1 MKLFT
6 LFAVVS
12 ALDSAGSNGR
22 LRGPHPGVPAAKAE
36 IKAQQVDEVKALK
49 EQVEAESSATAPAST
64 PSASAVPEGV
74 SDAAGAAAEATTDA
88 AADAADATTGAVA
101 DGAGAVTDASK
112 DLASGKLAN
121 EAQAKS
127 REELAKA
134 WAAAK
139 KGDVMTFLKVVY
151 KQMAMAM
158 TIGGTGYLLV
168 TALIWYFA
176 CKGSE
181 RAPRRATKDEL
192 KKGDF
197 NPVGTCACCNWKVL
211 NIFEALCCPHFLWAE
226 TAGKLQVLN
235 FFALFALVILAL
247 ALVPLT
253 FSITMYLFIL
263 SRIWIRYSMRNRFG
277 QVGQGCC
284 FDCVWDCCIHL
295 LCFPC
300 AASQEAEFVEHLE
313 HHGIV
318 KV

>member
-1 MKLFT
+1 MMFFT
-6 LFAVVS
+6 LFAIAS
-12 ALDSAGSNGR
+12 ALDNVGAKGQ
-22 LRGPHPGVPAAKAE
+22 LRGPHPGVPAAKEE
-36 IKAQQVDEVKALK
+36 IKEQQQAEVQALK
-49 EQVEAESSATAPAST
+49 DQVEDASATPIPAGGSSADP
-64 PSASAVPEGV
+64 
-74 SDAAGAAAEATTDA
+74 AGAAMDTAGDMA
-88 AADAADATTGAVA
+88 
-101 DGAGAVTDASK
+101 GAGK
-112 DLASGKLAN
+112 DIASGKLAS

-127 REELAKA
+127 REELANA

-139 KGDVMTFLKVVY
+139 KGDVKTFLLVVY

-158 TIGGTGYLLV
+158 TIGGVGYLLV
-168 TALIWYFA
+168 GALVWYFA

-192 KKGDF
+192 KRGDF
-197 NPVGTCACCNWKVL
+197 EPVGLCACCNWKVL

-235 FFALFALVILAL
+235 FFALLVLVILAL
-247 ALVPLT
+247 ALIPVT
-253 FSITMYLFIL
+253 FSVTMYLFIM
-263 SRIWIRYSMRNRFG
+263 SRIWIRYSMRQRFG

-284 FDCVWDCCIHL
+284 FDMVWDCCIHL